1 MYSRYDTENASV
13 FDSKAR
19 FPFIYN
25 EIPIFWTTKGNE
37 IWFEKSR
44 LKMWSWTL
52 EGKRITYKMRITK
65 DKDSYN
71 LYNKDNNKENLRRI
85 TYVLVRVI
93 GIPLYS

>member
-1 MYSRYDTENASV
+1 
-13 FDSKAR
+13 
-19 FPFIYN
+19 
-25 EIPIFWTTKGNE
+25 
-37 IWFEKSR
+37 
-44 LKMWSWTL
+44 MWSWTL